1 MSGNFFSTHPLS
13 EDYEEEEDEVL
24 DFSSGSAKVVK
35 DTTKKVKVASEDTT
49 NQAGGSA
56 FTRFRYDNKYLKHFS
71 QSFNF

>member
-1 MSGNFFSTHPLS
+1 MQNVWELFSTHLLS

-35 DTTKKVKVASEDTT
+35 DTTKNVKVASEDTT

-56 FTRFRYDNKYLKHFS
+56 FTRFRYDKKLFHT
-71 QSFNF
+71 